1 MKKQIQKLIEDKKG
15 ANLVEYIL
23 LVGLI
28 AIVVIAAART
38 FGSAVSSKMDEQ
50 KGEVDSL

>member
-1 MKKQIQKLIEDKKG
+1 MKKQIQQLIQDKKG

-28 AIVVIAAART
+28 AIIVIAAART
-38 FGSAVSSKMDEQ
+38 FGQAVSTKMGEQ
-50 KGEVDSL
+50 ESEVNGI